1 MSEYRVTNKHVFF
14 WGSFLSNF
22 EPCYIC
28 YNDDGTMRYF
38 TSSEQMF
45 MYFKAKHFGDTER
58 MEQILAAKTPK
69 EAKKL
74 GREVRG
80 FDDAVWAQHRM
91 NYMYEA
97 VRAKFNQNGRLLVK
111 LLDKKFDNK
120 TFVEASPY
128 DRIWGIGMGMNDPG
142 VDNENNWKGMNLL
155 GKIITNI
162 RQKFKDNILL

>member
-1 MSEYRVTNKHVFF
+1 MSEYKVTDKHVFF

-22 EPCYIC
+22 EPCYIY
-28 YNDDGTMRYF
+28 YNDGGKMRCF

-45 MYFKAKHFGDTER
+45 MYFKAKHFGDTEI

-74 GREVRG
+74 GRGVRG
-80 FDDAVWAQHRM
+80 FNEIEWTKHRM

-97 VRAKFNQNGRLLVK
+97 VWSKFNQNGRLLIK

-128 DRIWGIGMGMNDPG
+128 DKIWGSGMGMNDSG
-142 VDNENNWKGMNLL
+142 VDDENNWRGMNLL
-155 GKIITNI
+155 GKTITNI
-162 RQKFKDNILL
+162 RQKFKYNILL

>member
-1 MSEYRVTNKHVFF
+1 MSEYKVTNKHVFF

-28 YNDDGTMRYF
+28 YSDDGTMRHF

-80 FDDAVWAQHRM
+80 FDDAVWAKHRM
-91 NYMYEA
+91 NYMYKA
-97 VRAKFNQNGRLLVK
+97 VWTKFNQNGRLLMK

-128 DRIWGIGMGMNDPG
+128 DKIWGIGVGMNDPG

-162 RQKFKDNILL
+162 RQKFKENMPL